1 MNPMLKGLNQ
11 SQMTNNITPFRNM
24 FKMLKSA
31 GNPKMLLNQMAGQ
44 NPQLKQVMQY
54 VNENGGD
61 AKQAFYKLA
70 EERGVNPE
78 EILRQLNG

>member
-1 MNPMLKGLNQ
+1 
-11 SQMTNNITPFRNM
+11 
-24 FKMLKSA
+24 MLKSA
-31 GNPKMLLNQMAGQ
+31 GNPKMLLNQMVGQ
-44 NPQLKQVMQY
+44 HPQLKQVMQY

-78 EILRQLNG
+78 DILKQLNG